1 MNDNNAQ
8 LEPQHEDEIDLL
20 ELAKKLWDNK
30 RLIFKC
36 CCVAAVI
43 GLIIAFSIPKEYTT
57 TVKLSPETSGNKAM
71 GGLSALTGIGI
82 GGNGTDAVYPE
93 LYPDIVASVPFA
105 VDLFDVEVVDSKGQL
120 HTTLYDY
127 LDNHTRKTWWNVLAS
142 LPFKAISGVKS
153 LMSKE
158 EEYEPDG
165 VNPARLSR
173 DQSNIVLELND
184 RISVVVDKKT
194 SVITLSVTMQDPY
207 ISAAVTDTVMMNLQ
221 EYITDYRTNKARHD
235 LEFTQH
241 LYDESQQNY
250 YEAQQNYARYMDQ
263 NQNIALRSGRTEQER
278 LQNEM
283 NLAFNI
289 YNQTAQQLQAAR
301 AKVQESTPV
310 YAVVQPASVPLK
322 ASKPSKLLILVGC
335 IFIAAVGAAAWVLFG
350 KDIVAQLRNKE

>member
-8 LEPQHEDEIDLL
+8 IEPQHEDEIDLL
-20 ELAKKLWDNK
+20 ELIGKLWTNK
-30 RLIFKC
+30 IFILKC
-36 CCVAAVI
+36 CGIAAVI

-57 TVKLSPETSGNKAM
+57 TVKLSPETSGSKSM

-82 GGNGTDAVYPE
+82 GNNGTDAVYPE
-93 LYPDIVASVPFA
+93 LYPDIVASVPF
-105 VDLFDVEVVDSKGQL
+105 VVELFDINVVDRKGTL
-120 HTTLYDY
+120 DTTLFDY
-127 LDNHTRKTWWNVLAS
+127 LENHTRRTWWKTLAA
-142 LPFKAISGVKS
+142 LPFKAVAGIKS
-153 LMSKE
+153 IFSKE
-158 EEYEPDG
+158 EEFDPEE
-165 VNPARLSR
+165 VNPFRLSR
-173 DQSNIVLELND
+173 KQSDVVLGLNE

-207 ISAAVTDTVMMNLQ
+207 ISAAVTDTVMTNLQ
-221 EYITDYRTNKARHD
+221 KYITDYRTNKARHD

-250 YEAQQNYARYMDQ
+250 YDAQQNYASYMDQ
-263 NQNIALRSGRTEQER
+263 NQNIVLRSVRTEQER

-289 YNQTAQQLQAAR
+289 YNQTAQQLQTAR

-322 ASKPSKLLILVGC
+322 ASKPSKLLILVGAV
-335 IFIAAVGAAAWVLFG
+335 FIAAVCASAWVLFG
-350 KDIVAQLRNKE
+350 RDIVAQLRGKN